1 MPLGSGVVVERF
13 PEIADHIRVIKSGRG
28 AMPAFANVLSAA
40 DIEAVAAYEREQLG
54 R

>member
-1 MPLGSGVVVERF
+1 
-13 PEIADHIRVIKSGRG
+13 
-28 AMPAFANVLSAA
+28 MPAFANVLSAA